1 LLRCLAVEEGEGAG
15 RRDFER
21 YIAHPLRSYS
31 RIFALRLLTGQFPNY
46 ESVLPK
52 ENGEIVELNREA
64 FEGVVRRVSLLGDNR
79 LHGVRL
85 ALGKS

>member
-1 LLRCLAVEEGEGAG
+1 LPWKRAKEPGVEISKDTSHIHFVLGS
-15 RRDFER
+15 
-21 YIAHPLRSYS
+21 H
-31 RIFALRLLTGQFPNY
+31 IFALRLLTGQFPNY

-85 ALGKS
+85 ALEKS